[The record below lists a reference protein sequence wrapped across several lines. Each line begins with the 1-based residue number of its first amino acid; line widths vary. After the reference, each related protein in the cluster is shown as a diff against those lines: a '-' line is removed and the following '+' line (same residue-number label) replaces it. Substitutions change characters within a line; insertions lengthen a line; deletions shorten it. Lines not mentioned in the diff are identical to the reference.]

1 MVQNISTVTGF
12 RSPPIDKKGAPT
24 PTAPSPRNFVRGGSN
39 SVKSAPVPNGTSVH
53 ASQDAEAKK
62 IQALFMQMN
71 PGKSHSVYSAQFMLN
86 GKPVTISGTK
96 DELTI
101 TGEGFEIKIDHGD
114 LSSVKGIPGSLQ
126 CYRTLLELDN
136 ALQLHNGL
144 GGVWPKTTGRA
155 TTTDTP
161 SGVTSGR

>member
-1 MVQNISTVTGF
+1 MPHS
-12 RSPPIDKKGAPT
+12 
-24 PTAPSPRNFVRGGSN
+24 
-39 SVKSAPVPNGTSVH
+39 TSVH

-71 PGKSHSVYSAQFMLN
+71 PGKSHSVHAAQFMLN
-86 GKPVTISGTK
+86 GKPATISGTK

-101 TGEGFEIKIDHGD
+101 TSEGFEIKIDHGE

-136 ALQLHNGL
+136 ALQHHNGL
-144 GGVWPKTTGRA
+144 DGVWPKTAGRA

-161 SGVTSGR
+161 GAARARS

>member
-1 MVQNISTVTGF
+1 MVQNISTVQGF
-12 RSPPIDKKGAPT
+12 RSPPTDKKAVPT
-24 PTAPSPRNFVRGGSN
+24 TVTPRGFVRGGAAGL
-39 SVKSAPVPNGTSVH
+39 KTAPVPHSTSVH

-86 GKPVTISGTK
+86 GKPATISGTK

-101 TGEGFEIKIDHGD
+101 TSEGFEIKIDHGE

-126 CYRTLLELDN
+126 CYRTLLELDH
-136 ALQLHNGL
+136 ALQLLNGL
-144 GGVWPKTTGRA
+144 PGVWPETGKKTA
-155 TTTDTP
+155 TSTLGGTAK
-161 SGVTSGR
+161 R